1 MPEFGSQHM
10 ANHIPMK
17 NSYCNSGLVQPSFVM
32 NHQGDCHEDVHP
44 ILATNISEFFWSLNL
59 DLDF

>member
-1 MPEFGSQHM
+1 MVMPEFGSQHM

-44 ILATNISEFFWSLNL
+44 ILATNISEYFFIK
-59 DLDF
+59 